1 MFYIKQYFPLV
12 ILTLIYL
19 FIALTQLPIIENI
32 WIYSFDDGT
41 YSHAYLIPIISIY
54 LYWILFNEGKL
65 QFSNKLNPLC
75 IVITIVCAYALST
88 FSLAQFPF
96 GYRTTLV
103 LFLTSIIAIIFKP
116 TLKVLFPSLFLI
128 FLIPVW
134 GALTST
140 LQNISTDAVTI
151 IMGYT
156 GIPTY
161 VEGNIITIPPGVF
174 EIAGGCSGLRYLL
187 VSLAISSLF
196 IFLNI
201 KKASHGALFL
211 CIAVLGALLTNW
223 IRITGLIVI
232 GNYTNMESSLM
243 ADHNSFGWYLYI
255 PFMVSLFYFGQ
266 RFVTVG
272 ETNAK
277 KQNPQSDRVNT
288 TAIIF
293 SALLVLVISDFVKKA
308 IPSVAFSKNNIC
320 HEITTSIPLPQL
332 HNQYQVCQNKINDQ
346 EFIITYSFDSK
357 GLENSVDFYLNEFIP
372 ENWQVLKS
380 NETVNWNYM
389 QVIKNG
395 SSYDIAYKFQAH
407 MFETVSLTKLK
418 KVKLVNALLG
428 KSGTKL
434 IWKIHQIN

>member
-1 MFYIKQYFPLV
+1 VFNIKQYFPLV
-12 ILTLIYL
+12 ILILIYL

-65 QFSNKLNPLC
+65 QFRKNLNPLSIISA
-75 IVITIVCAYALST
+75 IVLGYALFT

-96 GYRTTLV
+96 GYRVTLI
-103 LFLTSIIAIIFKP
+103 LFITSIIAIIFKP

-134 GALTST
+134 GVLTSV
-140 LQNISTDAVTI
+140 LQNISTTAVTI

-156 GIPTY
+156 NIPTY
-161 VEGNIITIPPGVF
+161 VEGNTISIPPGVF

-211 CIAVLGALLTNW
+211 FVAIIGALVTNW
-223 IRITGLIVI
+223 LRITGLILI
-232 GNYTNMESSLM
+232 GYNTNMESTLM
-243 ADHNSFGWYLYI
+243 ADHNTFGWYLYV
-255 PFMVSLFYFGQ
+255 PFMVVLFYFGQ
-266 RFVTVG
+266 RFITTSKTNDQNVALNPINATTV
-272 ETNAK
+272 
-277 KQNPQSDRVNT
+277 
-288 TAIIF
+288 IF

-308 IPSVAFSKNNIC
+308 IPSVAFSKNNVC

-332 HNQYQVCQNKINDQ
+332 HNQYQVCQNKTNDQ
-346 EFIITYSFDSK
+346 ELIITYSFDSK
-357 GLENSVDFYLNEFIP
+357 GLEDSVDFYLNEFIP
-372 ENWQVLKS
+372 ENWEVLKS

-389 QVIKNG
+389 HVIKNG
-395 SSYDIAYKFQAH
+395 NSYDIAYKFQAH
-407 MFETVSLTKLK
+407 MFETASLTKLK
-418 KVKLVNALLG
+418 KVKLVNALQG

-434 IWKIHQIN
+434 IWKIQQIN